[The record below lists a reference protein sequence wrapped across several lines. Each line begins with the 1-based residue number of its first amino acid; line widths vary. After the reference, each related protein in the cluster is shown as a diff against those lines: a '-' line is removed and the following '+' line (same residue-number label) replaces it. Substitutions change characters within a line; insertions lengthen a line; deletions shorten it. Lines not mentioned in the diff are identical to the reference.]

1 MNFRA
6 QQFIREYMIDLNGAA
21 AARRAGYSPHSA
33 GRRAFELLE
42 RPDVKAALRR
52 AMAERARRTDIT
64 ADRVLEELARIA
76 FADLSRLADWGPEG
90 FKLKPSGQLREEDTS
105 AVAFVSLGGRNKTQR
120 IRMHN
125 KLSALEALARHLGV
139 LRNGRKTVDRD
150 LGPGS
155 AEAIMAR
162 QAEQDAHA
170 ASARAKL
177 MKVVEDYA
185 RECAAKAKT

>member
-6 QQFIREYMIDLNGAA
+6 QQFVREYLIDLNGAA

-42 RPDVKAALRR
+42 RPDVKTALRR
-52 AMAERARRTDIT
+52 AMADRARRTDIT

-76 FADLSRLADWGPEG
+76 FADLSRLADWGPDG
-90 FKLKPSGQLREEDTS
+90 VRLKPANELREEDTA

-125 KLSALEALARHLGV
+125 KISALVALARHMGL
-139 LRNGRKTVDRD
+139 LRDGRKTVDRD
-150 LGPGS
+150 LGPD
-155 AEAIMAR
+155 AVEAMKAR
-162 QAEQDAHA
+162 HEEQRALADR
-170 ASARAKL
+170 ARAKL
-177 MKVVEDYA
+177 MRVVEDYA
-185 RECAAKAKT
+185 RECEAKAKA